1 MVQGFPLYPRYCPL
15 DPVLR
20 VNKVY
25 DFEEIFFGFVC
36 MPLSLSLSR
45 PFSLI
50 SLSFSL
56 FLSLSCPFLSLFLSL
71 LFSPPHSV
79 ACRNARI
86 AFVA

>member
-25 DFEEIFFGFVC
+25 DFEENFFWVC
-36 MPLSLSLSR
+36 VYASLSLSR